1 MIIATV
7 SIIIIIMIMIMIKAT
22 IENYDNNGYTIFNS
36 NNDNNNDSNITM
48 LIKPY
53 LENLWNN

>member
-1 MIIATV
+1 
-7 SIIIIIMIMIMIKAT
+7 MIMIKAT